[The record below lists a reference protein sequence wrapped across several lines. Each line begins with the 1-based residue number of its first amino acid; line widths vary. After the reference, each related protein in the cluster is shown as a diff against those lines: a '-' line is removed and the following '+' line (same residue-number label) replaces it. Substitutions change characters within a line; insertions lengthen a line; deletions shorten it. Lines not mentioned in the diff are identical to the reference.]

1 MGLSPKATLI
11 HFYKKDIIKP
21 LTRDSVYK
29 QIKRLPRKNWS
40 LYTTK
45 NCPIEKNLPKRQQL
59 KNYYFHNF
67 PKTEKEKEKYNKTFL
82 STDHISIHSPT
93 TPDNKKTAKFL
104 DIKGNF
110 SPIRRSRPYVPT
122 PHHLYLGNFSSV
134 NYNIISNE
142 NNEKRFNSPKSMIDK
157 SKTRMYFRKIGL
169 SKYSDLERPINK
181 HFNKEYKEEYSKNP
195 GIFRVYRGIFSAM
208 YDNAI
213 RNGNIYPPFETKL
226 AREREKKNI
235 IN

>member
-1 MGLSPKATLI
+1 M
-11 HFYKKDIIKP
+11 
-21 LTRDSVYK
+21 
-29 QIKRLPRKNWS
+29 
-40 LYTTK
+40 
-45 NCPIEKNLPKRQQL
+45 
-59 KNYYFHNF
+59 
-67 PKTEKEKEKYNKTFL
+67 
-82 STDHISIHSPT
+82 
-93 TPDNKKTAKFL
+93 TPDNNKKAKFL

-181 HFNKEYKEEYSKNP
+181 HFNKEYKEEIIQKILGYLEFIAEYFLLCMIMQSEME
-195 GIFRVYRGIFSAM
+195 IFILLL
-208 YDNAI
+208 
-213 RNGNIYPPFETKL
+213 KL
-226 AREREKKNI
+226 N
-235 IN
+235 